1 MEQTMS
7 RHAVCLDLGGT
18 NLKGGIVSDQG
29 KLTHHMNRP
38 AEVEKGPEQILKNLT
53 TLSAILLGEAEKD
66 AIHIEGI
73 GVSTPGII
81 DTDFGGLTG
90 GAVNLPGWQNT
101 PFMKVLYNEFRIPIF
116 AHNDVTATALG
127 EASYGSGV
135 GRNHVI
141 MASVGT
147 GIGGGIIIG
156 GRLYEGATGYAGEI
170 GHIVTFAGGHL
181 CNCGVRGCWEEY
193 AALRGIMRTTQEHL
207 GRDVARESAIFP
219 MRERAGDLTP
229 RIVFDAART
238 GDRVALDIVDEIG
251 SNTAVGL
258 GSLINVFDP
267 DMVIIGGGI
276 AEAGEIYLKA
286 IKKHIPGWSL
296 PDSREGVEIVLAKLG
311 SKAGIF
317 GASALVF
324 GDINRY
330 MK

>member
-1 MEQTMS
+1 MI

-18 NLKGGIVSDQG
+18 NLKGGIVSDRG
-29 KLTHHMNRP
+29 EFSHHQSLP
-38 AEVEKGPEQILKNLT
+38 SEVEKGPEQILHNLK
-53 TLSAILLGEAEKD
+53 TLASILLRDAEKD
-66 AIHIEGI
+66 SIPIEGI

-101 PFMKVLYNEFRIPIF
+101 PFMKVLFEEFHIPVF

-127 EASYGSGV
+127 EAAYGAGV

-147 GIGGGIIIG
+147 GIGGGIIING
-156 GRLYEGATGYAGEI
+156 KLYEGATGYAGEI
-170 GHIVTFAGGHL
+170 GHIVTFAGGHM
-181 CNCGVRGCWEEY
+181 CNCGVKGCWEEY

-207 GRDVARESAIFP
+207 DRDTRRESAIFST
-219 MRERAGDLTP
+219 RDKEEELTP
-229 RIVFDAART
+229 RIVFDAARE
-238 GDRVALDIVDEIG
+238 GDRVALNIVDEIG

-258 GSLINVFDP
+258 GSLINIFDP

-276 AEAGEIYLKA
+276 AEAGDIYLNTIKA
-286 IKKHIPGWSL
+286 HIPGWSL

-330 MK
+330 MR

>member
-1 MEQTMS
+1 MEIAMT

-18 NLKGGIVSDQG
+18 NLKGGIVSEKG
-29 KLTHHMNRP
+29 ELSHHQTRP
-38 AEVEKGPEQILKNLT
+38 AEVEKGPEQILKNLA
-53 TLSAILLGEAEKD
+53 TLTDILIND
-66 AIHIEGI
+66 AGSDSIPIEGI

-81 DTDFGGLTG
+81 DTVFGGLTG

-101 PFMKVLYNEFRIPIF
+101 PFMKVLFDKFHIPVF

-127 EASYGSGV
+127 EASYGAGV

-156 GRLYEGATGYAGEI
+156 GKLYEGATGYAGEI

-207 GRDVARESAIFP
+207 ERDVKRESSIFSL
-219 MRERAGDLTP
+219 REKEGDLTP
-229 RIVFDAART
+229 RIVFDAARN
-238 GDRVALDIVDEIG
+238 GDRVALNIVDEIG

-258 GSLINVFDP
+258 GSLINIFDP

-276 AEAGEIYLKA
+276 AEAGDIYLNA
-286 IKKHIPGWSL
+286 IKTHIPGWSL

>member
-1 MEQTMS
+1 ME

-18 NLKGGIVSDQG
+18 NLKGGIVSRKG
-29 KLTHHMNRP
+29 ELSKHRNLP
-38 AEVEKGPEQILKNLT
+38 AEVEQGPARILQNLIRMT
-53 TLSAILLGEAEKD
+53 GMLLREAEKD
-66 AIHIEGI
+66 SIPIEGI

-101 PFMKVLYNEFRIPIF
+101 PFMKDLYEEFHIPVF

-127 EASYGSGV
+127 EATYGAGV
-135 GRNHVI
+135 GRKHVV

-147 GIGGGIIIG
+147 GIGGGIIID

-170 GHIVTFAGGHL
+170 GHIVTFAGGHT
-181 CNCGVRGCWEEY
+181 CNCGVKGCWEEY
-193 AALRGIMRTTQEHL
+193 AALRGILRTAQEHL
-207 GRDVARESAIFP
+207 DRDAKRESSIFSTLDQ
-219 MRERAGDLTP
+219 EGELTP
-229 RIVFDAART
+229 RIVFDAARE
-238 GDRVALDIVDEIG
+238 GDHLALGIVDEIG
-251 SNTAVGL
+251 RNTAVGL
-258 GSLINVFDP
+258 GSLINIFDP
-267 DMVIIGGGI
+267 DMLIIGGGI
-276 AEAGEIYLKA
+276 AEAGDIYLNA
-286 IKKHIPGWSL
+286 IMTHIPSWSL

-324 GDINRY
+324 CDINRY